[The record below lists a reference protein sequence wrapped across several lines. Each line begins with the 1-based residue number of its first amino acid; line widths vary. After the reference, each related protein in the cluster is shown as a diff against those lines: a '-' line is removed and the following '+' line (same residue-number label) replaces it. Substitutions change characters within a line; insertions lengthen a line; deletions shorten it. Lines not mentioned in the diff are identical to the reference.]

1 MDVMAGQLP
10 LVLRTGRDAESVYS
24 VDQADL
30 DEVDGLEGTIGLL
43 GENQRDIL
51 QRAFAVAE
59 VALAKIGKY
68 EPGAYG
74 DGRYQQHT
82 AHEKQSDRA
91 ETCAIAARRGTC
103 NGHGSP
109 RLGLGAR
116 PRTTAALQRR

>member
-30 DEVDGLEGTIGLL
+30 DEVDGLEGTIRLL
-43 GENQRDIL
+43 GKNQRDIL

-59 VALAKIGKY
+59 SALAKIGEY
-68 EPGAYG
+68 EPGACG
-74 DGRYQQHT
+74 HSRYQQHT
-82 AHEKQSDRA
+82 AQEEQSDGA
-91 ETCAIAARRGTC
+91 ETSAIADRQGTC

-109 RLGLGAR
+109 PLELGAR
-116 PRTTAALQRR
+116 ARNTA